1 MLLIKNCQRTGL
13 AITLEKIGSK
23 SMNGAAELLLAILY
37 MAPNI
42 SNKLYNDQII
52 FILFPLIEE
61 PQVIIILTL
70 LNKFVESADFCCDG
84 IVSRFT
90 RPRSPAIFL

>member
-1 MLLIKNCQRTGL
+1 
-13 AITLEKIGSK
+13 
-23 SMNGAAELLLAILY
+23 MNGAAELLLY

-61 PQVIIILTL
+61 PLVIILTL

-90 RPRSPAIFL
+90 GSRGAAIFL